1 MYAVRNRKEREFWS
15 RQLDSTSIE
24 EVKSLPR
31 AFNWIDA
38 EETGDV
44 PKGRPAEAGS
54 INRFTM
60 WDV

>member
-1 MYAVRNRKEREFWS
+1 MYAVRNRKQRAFWS

-24 EVKSLPR
+24 ETKSLSR
-31 AFNWIDA
+31 GIHWIEA

-44 PKGRPAEAGS
+44 PKQRPAKAGS
-54 INRFTM
+54 SNRFTM